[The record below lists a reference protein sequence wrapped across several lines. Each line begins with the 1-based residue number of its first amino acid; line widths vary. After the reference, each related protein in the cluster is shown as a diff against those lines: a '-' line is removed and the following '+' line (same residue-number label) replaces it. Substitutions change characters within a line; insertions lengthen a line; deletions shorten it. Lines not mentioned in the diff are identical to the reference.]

1 MSRFAGQT
9 FRDTYGEQN
18 PVEDVETCIA
28 DTLSESVLTKEL
40 TRSESAF
47 TLLLHGETIVA
58 YLKTNVGQA
67 QTDTRLPDA
76 LEVERI
82 YVDVAQ
88 QGRGYGRI
96 LLAEAQAQAVA
107 LSLRWMWLG
116 VWENN
121 PGAIGFY
128 TREGF
133 EIFDTHVFQ
142 FGPQEHRDHMM
153 RRAVML

>member
-1 MSRFAGQT
+1 LRHTLRAARPEDMGQLSRFAGQT

-67 QTDTRLPDA
+67 QTDTP
-76 LEVERI
+76 
-82 YVDVAQ
+82 
-88 QGRGYGRI
+88 RG
-96 LLAEAQAQAVA
+96 V
-107 LSLRWMWLG
+107 
-116 VWENN
+116 
-121 PGAIGFY
+121 
-128 TREGF
+128 
-133 EIFDTHVFQ
+133 
-142 FGPQEHRDHMM
+142 
-153 RRAVML
+153 